1 MGAGTS
7 RWPLIL
13 APAQS
18 ENGIFLVGRSTAPNL
33 IARLQCFSRP
43 LLLHTAACAIDAKM
57 AAGFHF
63 FPLLPWELREKI
75 WKLATRP
82 VLPGAHVFRVYNA
95 NDSEHTGPE
104 HETSR
109 DDYLWISKS
118 RLAAP
123 RCLPRGVDF
132 DPAIQAAAPISWTL
146 NNPSTYLIDSGLWA
160 ACKESLLAIEN
171 EFQTPARRQK
181 VWSLSEVENFR
192 KKRGRFTLPETAT
205 YTASDNS
212 RRRYLTVFPG
222 QDLFILQPHDVTALN
237 WDLVWD
243 NFPTYSFRAGDWRQI
258 RWAEGERHMALEYDP
273 AWDKVAHNTRGPAW
287 DFIVDIVEST
297 ALAESF
303 SLWFIDY
310 RIKRSPRYQEP
321 TKEQA
326 KGLGDKPPRAFYAS
340 DRRFVE
346 VKKEQFGQWAGHDR
360 MWDAG
365 YEVPTED
372 LCFCCGSHESVQR
385 LRDELDNKWDYDEN
399 DWHGSRGVNW
409 IEYGLLA
416 CEDL

>member
-1 MGAGTS
+1 
-7 RWPLIL
+7 
-13 APAQS
+13 
-18 ENGIFLVGRSTAPNL
+18 
-33 IARLQCFSRP
+33 
-43 LLLHTAACAIDAKM
+43 M
-57 AAGFHF
+57 AADFHF
-63 FPLLPWELREKI
+63 FPLLPWELREMI
-75 WKLATRP
+75 WKLAIRP
-82 VLPGAHVFRVYNA
+82 ALPGAHVFRVYNA
-95 NDSEHTGPE
+95 NDSEHNGPE

-109 DDYLWISKS
+109 DDYPWISKS

-132 DPAIQAAAPISWTL
+132 DPAAQAAAPISWTL

-160 ACKESLLAIEN
+160 ACKESLLVIEN
-171 EFQTPARRQK
+171 EFQNPARRQK
-181 VWSLSEVENFR
+181 VWSLSEVESFR

-205 YTASDNS
+205 YTVSDNS

-222 QDLFILQPHDVTALN
+222 QDLFILQPHDIAALN
-237 WDLVWD
+237 WDLIWD
-243 NFPTYSFRAGDWRQI
+243 SFPSYRFLAGDWI
-258 RWAEGERHMALEYDP
+258 RISWDECERHMALEYDP
-273 AWDKVAHNTRGPAW
+273 AWDKVAHNTRRGPAW
-287 DFIVDIVEST
+287 DFIVDIVWNT
-297 ALAESF
+297 ALAGSF

-326 KGLGDKPPRAFYAS
+326 KALGDKPPRAFYAS

-346 VKKEQFGQWAGHDR
+346 VKEKQFGQWAGHDR

-365 YEVPTED
+365 YEVPIED
-372 LCFCCGSHESVQR
+372 LCFCCGAYEFVQR

-399 DWHGSRGVNW
+399 DWHGSFDFHW

-416 CEDL
+416 YEYL